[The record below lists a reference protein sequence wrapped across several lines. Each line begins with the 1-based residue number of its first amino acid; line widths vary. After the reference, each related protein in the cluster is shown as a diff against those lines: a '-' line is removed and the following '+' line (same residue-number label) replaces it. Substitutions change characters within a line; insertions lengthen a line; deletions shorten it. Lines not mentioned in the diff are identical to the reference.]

1 MKRALLFAT
10 AAMVGWA
17 TQARAQV
24 GSNIPVEF
32 GSSPNPVGSGA
43 RALGIGSAFIATAD
57 DATAA
62 SWNPGALIV
71 LESPEAS
78 LVYSFK
84 NRREAFS
91 GIGVTPDN
99 EIQQVSYGD
108 LNYFSAAYPFKIGSR
123 YFVAS
128 LNFQSLI
135 DYDKDQRKTYFTS
148 IPASTGVPSLRAE
161 TEVRFRQ
168 RGSLKAISPALAF
181 QLAPNLAVG
190 FTLNISTSKLGFGN
204 GWQQIESY
212 ARSAQLGTNPL
223 SDRFEL
229 RERNDFD
236 GYGANAGVLWDITP
250 QWTLGAV
257 VKTPMFGNL
266 TREIRRFE
274 RNGEEL
280 LDVPLELSESYRL
293 PPSYGLGVAYRY
305 SDALTLSGD
314 VYQTLWGLFR
324 QEKTDPLSGESAV
337 INPINAR
344 PYDDAN
350 VDRITQIHLGAEY
363 LFIFPRTVVPV
374 RGGLFYDPEP
384 GDGSTSHFFG
394 FALGTGISIWNDW
407 VVDIAYQGRFSSN
420 ARTDLVRVD
429 GQTDGTASPRSGAGW
444 QNLLYLS
451 TIYHF
456 E

>member
-1 MKRALLFAT
+1 MKRVLLAVFAVAFAST
-10 AAMVGWA
+10 A
-17 TQARAQV
+17 QAQV
-24 GSNIPVEF
+24 GSNLPVEF

-43 RALGIGSAFIATAD
+43 RALGLGSAFIATAD

-78 LVYSFK
+78 VVYSFK

-91 GIGVTPDN
+91 GIGVTPEN

-108 LNYFSAAYPFKIGSR
+108 LNYFSAAYPFKVRSR

-148 IPASTGVPSLRAE
+148 IPASPGVPSLRAE

-190 FTLNISTSKLGFGN
+190 FTFNLSTSKLGFGN

-212 ARSAQLGTNPL
+212 QRQAQLGTNPL

-236 GYGANAGVLWDITP
+236 GHGANFGVLWDITP
-250 QWTLGAV
+250 KWTLGAV
-257 VKTPMFGNL
+257 VKTPMFGTL

-280 LDVPLELSESYRL
+280 LDGPRELQESYRL
-293 PPSYGLGVAYRY
+293 PPSYGVGVAYRH
-305 SDALTLSGD
+305 SDALTLSAD
-314 VYQTLWGLFR
+314 IYQTLWGLFR
-324 QEKTDPLSGESAV
+324 QEKTDPISGATTV

-344 PYDDAN
+344 PYEAAG

-363 LFIFPRTVVPV
+363 LFILSRTVVPV

-394 FALGTGISIWNDW
+394 LAVGTGISIWNDW
-407 VVDIAYQGRFSSN
+407 VIDVAYQARFSTD
-420 ARTDLVRVD
+420 ARTDVVRVD
-429 GQTDGTASPRSGAGW
+429 GQGDGTSSPRGGAGW